1 MKARVLSILFAC
13 SALTFVAN
21 TAIADRPIK
30 DVQVFQFSTVI
41 PAGAAWDSPVR
52 FGEVCAFDVA
62 IDFDDRFLTWE
73 YGDRAKFDNEF
84 NDTFTNLATG
94 FSFLDTAKY
103 SIQFDRQS
111 GSAKHSGIFWKT
123 FVENHIVVL
132 DVGSFTQ
139 NWNLPFPRPLENLK
153 GVNDVNSAPFG
164 TWSYCDWL
172 QGNFPVPR

>member
-103 SIQFDRQS
+103 SIQFDARAGALSTRASS
-111 GSAKHSGIFWKT
+111 GRRSWKITSSCSMSAHSLRIGIFRS
-123 FVENHIVVL
+123 L
-132 DVGSFTQ
+132 DRWRTSRALTM
-139 NWNLPFPRPLENLK
+139 
-153 GVNDVNSAPFG
+153 
-164 TWSYCDWL
+164 
-172 QGNFPVPR
+172 